1 LSGAAARAALLLA
14 LAACGRGDAAGDRAA
29 HGGADALRPEVR
41 ARVDSGNAAY
51 RVRDYPA
58 ALRHFR
64 EAARLDPGQAVAWYG
79 VQMAAGALGD
89 RAAADSAAARLRE
102 LAPSSP
108 PAAHHPGAA
117 PPSPAPSSTAT

>member
-1 LSGAAARAALLLA
+1 MSGAAAGAALLLA
-14 LAACGRGDAAGDRAA
+14 LAACGRGDAAGSGAA
-29 HGGADALRPEVR
+29 HGGADALPPEVR

-51 RVRDYPA
+51 RARDFQA

-89 RAAADSAAARLRE
+89 RAAADSAAARLRA

-117 PPSPAPSSTAT
+117 PPAPPPSNTAT